1 MKLLFLILAMS
12 SLFAAEVPQAEI
24 SNGPITAVLYLPD
37 AAHGYYQGTRFDWAG
52 VISSLKYQGHQYFG
66 QWFEKYDPK
75 THDAIM
81 GPVEEFLRPLG
92 YDEAKVGGT
101 FVRVGVGLLRKP
113 EEKEFR
119 RFFTYEIADP
129 GKRTIHK
136 HADSVEFRH
145 EVSDATSGYA
155 YQYQKS
161 VRLTKGKPQLVLD
174 HTLKNTGRKAIS
186 TEVYDHN
193 FFMIDGQPTGPE
205 MSVKFPWDL
214 QATGNREVLDL
225 KGSTLTY
232 SRPQTKSDTVM
243 AEFKGYNDTPK
254 DFDFRIENR
263 KTGAGVHITANRP
276 LAKVLF
282 WSIPTVLCPE
292 PYIKVEIA
300 PGQEFT
306 WRIVYDFYVNAPATA
321 SIHP

>member
-1 MKLLFLILAMS
+1 MKRFVLLLALG
-12 SLFAAEVPQAEI
+12 SLYAAEVPQAEI
-24 SNGPITAVLYLPD
+24 SNGQLSAVLYLPD
-37 AAHGYYQGTRFDWAG
+37 ATHGYYQGTRFDWAG
-52 VISSLKYQGHQYFG
+52 VVPSLKYQGHQYFG

-81 GPVEEFLRPLG
+81 GPVEEFLPPLG
-92 YDEAKVGGT
+92 YDEAKTGGT
-101 FVRVGVGLLRKP
+101 FVRIGVGLLRKP

-119 RFFTYEIADP
+119 RFYTYDIVDP
-129 GKRTIHK
+129 GKRSIRK

-155 YQYQKS
+155 YQYQKT
-161 VRLTKGKPQLVLD
+161 VRLTKGKPELVLE
-174 HTLKNTGRKAIS
+174 HILKNTGHKSIS

-214 QATGNREVLDL
+214 QASGNREVLDL

-243 AEFKGYNDTPK
+243 AEFKGYNDTAK
-254 DFDFRIENR
+254 DFDFRIENK
-263 KTGAGVHITANRP
+263 KTGAGVHITADRP

-292 PYIKVEIA
+292 PYIKIDVA

-306 WRIVYDFYVNAPATA
+306 WRIVYDFYVNAPAIA
-321 SIHP
+321 SAHP